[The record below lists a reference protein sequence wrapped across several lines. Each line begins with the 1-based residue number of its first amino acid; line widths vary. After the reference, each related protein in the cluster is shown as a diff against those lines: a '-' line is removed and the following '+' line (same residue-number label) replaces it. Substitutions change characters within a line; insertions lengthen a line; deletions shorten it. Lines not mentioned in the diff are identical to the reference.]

1 MARFVHVIDV
11 DYRRRAQIAHD
22 LGTRDVHAEIY
33 DSLEEFG
40 HIKPVSGFV
49 FAADDETNWSPEEI
63 SQILQAIGT
72 VMPFV
77 VYSNEPTTDKVV
89 SAMLCGA
96 LDYLEWP
103 FDLSRL
109 DLAFRRM
116 ATNLEI
122 WRERAQRRLAAS
134 EKVRQLSHRERE
146 VLLQIV
152 RGLSNK
158 QIAEV
163 LRISYR
169 TVEIHRSNLMHK
181 LNAQSAADAARIAL
195 YAGLDEHY

>member
-1 MARFVHVIDV
+1 MAKNV
-11 DYRRRAQIAHD
+11 
-22 LGTRDVHAEIY
+22 EI
-33 DSLEEFG
+33 L
-40 HIKPVSGFV
+40 
-49 FAADDETNWSPEEI
+49 
-63 SQILQAIGT
+63 
-72 VMPFV
+72 
-77 VYSNEPTTDKVV
+77 
-89 SAMLCGA
+89 
-96 LDYLEWP
+96 
-103 FDLSRL
+103 
-109 DLAFRRM
+109 
-116 ATNLEI
+116 
-122 WRERAQRRLAAS
+122 RERAQRRLAAS

-163 LRISYR
+163 LRICYR